1 MIPTQEEPTLELSLL
16 SYFKTVAELENIT
29 KAAETLYISQPALS
43 KAIAKLEKSLD
54 VTLFERRKGRISLS
68 AMGRVYYDYVSSA
81 FDVLEQGERR
91 LEELKEQSGDKVSI
105 AAPVAGVLQ
114 EPIYNFLSSG
124 EQVQIHQYLYEEH
137 ILESE
142 LLSGKL
148 DFAVTPV
155 TIENSEIEQIK
166 LMEEEVFIVV
176 SDKHPLAQKK
186 YVGLGELEQE
196 SFLVDEASFDQK
208 IVRVLCGLAGFE
220 PKILLHSNEGD
231 LVDDALR
238 SNLGISLVPADL
250 IYRKNMRSLAVLR
263 STDVAL
269 VRLLSVAKRRDRILQ
284 ANAARLYH
292 YTIHYFE
299 NLGRELG
306 EYFGEM
312 FPETEFEGRKNL
324 GINNLKD

>member
-1 MIPTQEEPTLELSLL
+1 MELSLL
-16 SYFKTVAELENIT
+16 YYFKTVAELENIT

-68 AMGRVYYDYVSSA
+68 AMGKVYYEYVSSA
-81 FDVLEQGERR
+81 FHVLETGEKK
-91 LEELKEQSGDKVSI
+91 LQELKEKTGDSVAIGS
-105 AAPVAGVLQ
+105 PVAGVLH
-114 EPIYNFLSSG
+114 ELIYNFLRSG
-124 EQVQIHQYLYEEH
+124 DLVQIHQFFYEEH

-148 DFAVTPV
+148 DFAVTPI

-176 SDKHPLAQKK
+176 SKAHPLAERK
-186 YVGLGELEQE
+186 YVGLKELEGDC
-196 SFLVDEASFDQK
+196 FLVDEASFDQK
-208 IVRVLCGLAGFE
+208 IVKTLCGIAGFE

-231 LVDDALR
+231 LIDDALR
-238 SNLGISLVPADL
+238 SNLGVSLMPANL
-250 IYRKNMRSLAVLR
+250 IFRKNMRDLAILR

-269 VRLLSVAKRRDRILQ
+269 VRLLSVAKRRDRILG

-292 YTIHYFE
+292 YTIHYFQS
-299 NLGRELG
+299 LGRELD
-306 EYFGEM
+306 EYFGEL
-312 FPETEFEGRKNL
+312 FPENRFEGQKNL

>member
-1 MIPTQEEPTLELSLL
+1 MKVKGGAIAMELTLLY
-16 SYFKTVAELENIT
+16 YFKTVAELENIT

-81 FDVLEQGERR
+81 FQVLEQGETK
-91 LEELKEQSGDKVSI
+91 LSEIKKQSDDTVSI
-105 AAPVAGVLQ
+105 AAPVAGVLH
-114 EPIYNFLSSG
+114 ELIYDFLSGG
-124 EQVQIHQYLYEEH
+124 EKIQINQYLYEES

-176 SDKHPLAQKK
+176 SEKHPLSDKK
-186 YVGLGELEQE
+186 YVRLADFAQD
-196 SFLVDEASFDQK
+196 SFLVNEASFDQK
-208 IVRVLCGLAGFE
+208 IIKVLCGIAGFE
-220 PKILLHSNEGD
+220 PNILLHSNEGE
-231 LVDDALR
+231 LIDDALR
-238 SNLGISLVPADL
+238 NNLGISLVPANL
-250 IYRKNMRSLAVLR
+250 IYRKNMRGLRVLR

-269 VRLLSVAKRRDRILQ
+269 KRLLSVAKRRDRIFQ

-292 YTIHYFE
+292 YAIHYFQ
-299 NLGRELG
+299 NLGRELD
-306 EYFGEM
+306 EYFDEA
-312 FPETEFEGRKNL
+312 FPQKEFGHQKSL
-324 GINNLKD
+324 GIHNLKE